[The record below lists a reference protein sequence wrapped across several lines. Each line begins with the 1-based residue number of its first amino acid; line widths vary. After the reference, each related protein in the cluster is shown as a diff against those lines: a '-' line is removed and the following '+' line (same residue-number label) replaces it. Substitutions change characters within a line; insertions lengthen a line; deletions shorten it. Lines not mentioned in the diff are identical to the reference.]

1 MEKDNLLYDLKKN
14 PMVYFTPMLYIM
26 EQLESQNVKLCNVF
40 PVTSSHIPGSISID
54 TTSLAGLFH
63 IQYGR
68 SRGVALS
75 DSHKIIWNTIFR
87 LKRKEFKSFKGKG
100 DNPQAPKQY
109 VFANI
114 IKTDGY
120 SVSILHRRVDLLTAV
135 DRHGIPID
143 KNLGQTQNEE
153 ENDDENDDAVD
164 SDSLSVSSAGAN
176 EIEAAAAAESE
187 AAKDLEVLLKLNR
200 LFSDSDNEWLQL
212 GVLLNEINT
221 NISFHDVKK
230 SLKSLENSKL
240 IEIAED
246 NRVNANELYIRSGV
260 PLNVARINNIP
271 INLSFLK
278 GEKLKNTKF
287 KWIKKRLP
295 KIKRQEIEYLDEIV
309 KNELLVELWKLNLI
323 DRVIV
328 GIDPGKINMITCV
341 NGMGKDSLTFRYTQ
355 LQRAKELNTKAFNK
369 FRKKK
374 KMNSGLNLQVY
385 EDNLSKEN
393 SKSLN
398 FNDYKRYFDKKM
410 KYIDIAKEF
419 YGDAV
424 FRRLSYQTYINK
436 RKSESRMINNF
447 KKLYGGPDKVV
458 IAIGDW
464 EQKKQMKF
472 RPPSLGKGIRKIFRR
487 NGYMIFMVDEFRTS
501 MWCCS
506 CGEKNEQFM
515 YHRNKKKKP
524 KQEDIDK
531 GYKKPLRKK
540 VLSRG
545 LIRCTNE
552 ECRIHW
558 DRDINAAKNIYY
570 LAYLILLGLERPD
583 YLSRS
588 RNENI

>member
-1 MEKDNLLYDLKKN
+1 LEKDNLLYDLKKN

-26 EQLESQNVKLCNVF
+26 EQLETQNIKLSNAF

-54 TTSLAGLFH
+54 TKSLAGLFH
-63 IQYGR
+63 IQYGQ

-135 DRHGIPID
+135 DCHGIPID

-153 ENDDENDDAVD
+153 ENDDAVD

-436 RKSESRMINNF
+436 RKSESKMINNF

-464 EQKKQMKF
+464 NQKQQMKF

>member
-1 MEKDNLLYDLKKN
+1 MEKDNLLYDLKTD
-14 PMVYFTPMLYIM
+14 PMAYFSSMLYIM
-26 EQLESQNVKLCNVF
+26 EQLETQNIKLSNVF
-40 PVTSSHIPGSISID
+40 PITSSHIPGSITID
-54 TTSLAGLFH
+54 TLTLANIYH

-68 SRGVALS
+68 SKGVALS
-75 DSHKIIWNTIFR
+75 DSHHIIWNNIFR
-87 LKRKEFKSFKGKG
+87 LKMKEFKSFKGKRN
-100 DNPQAPKQY
+100 NPDAPKQY
-109 VFANI
+109 VFGNI

-135 DRHGIPID
+135 DRHGNPID
-143 KNLGQTQNEE
+143 RNLGPTEDDD
-153 ENDDENDDAVD
+153 DDENYDASD
-164 SDSLSVSSAGAN
+164 ADSLSVSSAGAD
-176 EIEAAAAAESE
+176 ETEAAADSE
-187 AAKDLEVLLKLNR
+187 AAILLDVEILLKLNS
-200 LFSDSDNEWLQL
+200 LFIDSDDEFLKL
-212 GVLLNEINT
+212 SVLLNEINGK
-221 NISFHDVKK
+221 ISFEDVKK
-230 SLKSLENSKL
+230 CLTSLAHCKL
-240 IEIAED
+240 IEIYQD
-246 NRVNANELYIRSGV
+246 NSVNVNELYIRSGV

-271 INLSFLK
+271 INSSFLK

-295 KIKRQEIEYLDEIV
+295 KIKRQEIQYLDEIV
-309 KNELLVELWKLNLI
+309 KNDLLVELWKLNVI

-328 GIDPGKINMITCV
+328 GIDPGKINMISCV
-341 NGMGKDSLTFRYTQ
+341 NGMGKDAKKFRYTQ
-355 LQRAKELNTKAFNK
+355 LQRAKELNTKALNK
-369 FRKKK
+369 FRNKKK
-374 KMNSGLNLQVY
+374 KNSGLNLQVD
-385 EDNLSKEN
+385 EDSLSKEN

-410 KYIDIAKEF
+410 KYIDKVKEF
-419 YGDAV
+419 YGGAV
-424 FRRLSYQTYINK
+424 FRRLRYQTYVNT

-464 EQKKQMKF
+464 DQKKQMKF
-472 RPPSLGKGIRKIFRR
+472 RPPSLGKGIRDIFRR

-501 MWCCS
+501 MWCCA

-531 GYKKPLRKK
+531 GYKKPLRRQ

-545 LIRCTNE
+545 LIRCTNVE
-552 ECRIHW
+552 ECKIHW

>member
-1 MEKDNLLYDLKKN
+1 MEKDNLLYDLKTD
-14 PMVYFTPMLYIM
+14 PMLYFGPMLYIM
-26 EQLESQNVKLCNVF
+26 EQLETQNIKLNNVF

-54 TTSLAGLFH
+54 TTTLAHIFH
-63 IQYGR
+63 IQYGQ
-68 SRGVALS
+68 SKGVALS
-75 DSHKIIWNTIFR
+75 DSHHFIWNSIFH
-87 LKRKEFKSFKGKG
+87 LKRKEFKSFKGKRN
-100 DNPQAPKQY
+100 NPQAPKQY
-109 VFANI
+109 VFGNI

-143 KNLGQTQNEE
+143 KNLGQTQNE
-153 ENDDENDDAVD
+153 DENDDAVD
-164 SDSLSVSSAGAN
+164 SDSLSVSSAGAD
-176 EIEAAAAAESE
+176 ETEAAAATESE
-187 AAKDLEVLLKLNR
+187 AALLLDFEILLKLNS
-200 LFSDSDNEWLQL
+200 LFINSDNEFLQL
-212 GVLLNEINT
+212 SVLLNEINGK
-221 NISFHDVKK
+221 ISFEDVTKCLT
-230 SLKSLENSKL
+230 SLANCKL
-240 IEIAED
+240 IEIYKD
-246 NRVNANELYIRSGV
+246 NSVNANEFYIRSGV
-260 PLNVARINNIP
+260 PLYVARINNIP

-295 KIKRQEIEYLDEIV
+295 KIKRREIQYLDEIV
-309 KNELLVELWKLNLI
+309 KNELLVELWKLNVI

-328 GIDPGKINMITCV
+328 GIDPGKINMISCV
-341 NGMGKDSLTFRYTQ
+341 NGMDKDAKEFRYTQ

-369 FRKKK
+369 FRNKKK
-374 KMNSGLNLQVY
+374 RNSGLNLQVD
-385 EDNLSKEN
+385 EDSLSKEN

-410 KYIDIAKEF
+410 KYIDKVQKF
-419 YGDAV
+419 YGGAV
-424 FRRLSYQTYINK
+424 FRRLRYQTYVNT
-436 RKSESRMINNF
+436 RKSESRMINSF
-447 KKLYGGPDKVV
+447 KKLYGGPNKVV

-472 RPPSLGKGIRKIFRR
+472 RPPSLGKGIRDIFRR
-487 NGYMIFMVDEFRTS
+487 NGYMIYMIDEFRTS

-531 GYKKPLRKK
+531 GYKKPLRRK

-545 LIRCTNE
+545 LIRCTNVE

-583 YLSRS
+583 YLNRS
-588 RNENI
+588 HNENI

>member
-14 PMVYFTPMLYIM
+14 PMDYFTPMLYIM

-40 PVTSSHIPGSISID
+40 PVTASHTPGSITID
-54 TTSLAGLFH
+54 TTTLGNIFR
-63 IQYGR
+63 IQYGK

-75 DSHKIIWNTIFR
+75 DSHKIIWNSIFR

-153 ENDDENDDAVD
+153 ENDDAVD
-164 SDSLSVSSAGAN
+164 SDSLSVSSAD

-341 NGMGKDSLTFRYTQ
+341 NGMDKDAKEFRYTQ

-424 FRRLSYQTYINK
+424 FRRLSYQTYINT
-436 RKSESRMINNF
+436 RKSESKMINNF